1 MCDPEQV
8 HSAPPYSWPKKE
20 TLTDPTLSDHC
31 EVQTDGCKG
40 LRVVSG
46 TGKGLSQTQRGDATH
61 LLEVPQSRGE
71 LCAGG
76 FKPRPA
82 PLLAG
87 AEPNPSG
94 DGDPPQGSYG
104 RGLERGL
111 ANASLLP
118 VFVKKKKK
126 FHWHTTIPIIQGGF
140 ELQQQ
145 S

>member
-1 MCDPEQV
+1 M
-8 HSAPPYSWPKKE
+8 
-20 TLTDPTLSDHC
+20 
-31 EVQTDGCKG
+31 
-40 LRVVSG
+40 SG